1 MASSSSQ
8 GSNGLLTDINVTPL
22 VDVVLVLLV
31 IMMATAT
38 ALASRTIPVHL
49 PKAST
54 GATPTDQKPLAVA
67 VDESGALFVEQTRVT
82 DADLRARARGR
93 ETAIVAA
100 DGRARHENVVH
111 ALEILRS
118 EHVGKISIVV
128 RDAR

>member
-1 MASSSSQ
+1 MASSTSS
-8 GSNGLLTDINVTPL
+8 NRDGLLTDINVTPL

-54 GATPTDQKPLAVA
+54 GLSPSDQKPLAVG
-67 VDESGALFVEQTRVT
+67 VDESGALFVEQTRVS
-82 DADLRARARGR
+82 DGELRARARGL

-100 DGRARHENVVH
+100 DGRARHESVVH
-111 ALEILRS
+111 ALELLRS
-118 EHVGKISIVV
+118 EKVAKISIVV

>member
-1 MASSSSQ
+1 MASSSRNE
-8 GSNGLLTDINVTPL
+8 GGLLTDINVTPL

-54 GATPTDQKPLAVA
+54 GQTPDAKRVLAVA
-67 VDESGALFVEQTRVT
+67 VDESGSFFVDHERVG
-82 DADLRARARGR
+82 DAELRSRARGV
-93 ETAIVAA
+93 ESAIVAA

-111 ALEILRS
+111 ALEVLRG

-128 RDAR
+128 RDSR

>member
-1 MASSSSQ
+1 MGISAGGGGKGPKS
-8 GSNGLLTDINVTPL
+8 DINVTPL

-38 ALASRTIPVHL
+38 ALASRTIPVQL

-54 GATPTDQKPLAVA
+54 GATPSDKRPLAVA

-82 DADLRARARGR
+82 DDELRARARGL
-93 ETAIVAA
+93 ESAIVAA
-100 DGRARHENVVH
+100 DGRARHESVVH
-111 ALEILRS
+111 ALEILRR

>member
-1 MASSSSQ
+1 MASSSNNHS
-8 GSNGLLTDINVTPL
+8 SGLLTDINVTPL

-38 ALASRTIPVHL
+38 ALASRTIPVQL

-54 GATPTDQKPLAVA
+54 GATPDANKPLAVA
-67 VDESGALFVEQTRVT
+67 VDESGAFFVEHTRVT
-82 DADLRARARGR
+82 DDELRAHARGR

-100 DGRARHENVVH
+100 DGRTRHESVVH
-111 ALEILRS
+111 ALEILRG
-118 EHVGKISIVV
+118 EHVAKISIVV

>member
-1 MASSSSQ
+1 MASSSNNASA
-8 GSNGLLTDINVTPL
+8 LLTDINVTPL

-38 ALASRTIPVHL
+38 ALASRTIPVQL

-54 GATPTDQKPLAVA
+54 GATPDANKPLTIA

-82 DADLRARARGR
+82 DAELRGHARGR

-100 DGRARHENVVH
+100 DGRTRHESVVH
-111 ALEILRS
+111 ALEVLRS
-118 EHVGKISIVV
+118 EHVARISIVV

>member
-1 MASSSSQ
+1 MASST
-8 GSNGLLTDINVTPL
+8 SNNRDGLLTDINVTPL

-38 ALASRTIPVHL
+38 ALASRTIPVQL

-54 GATPTDQKPLAVA
+54 GATPEANKPLAVA
-67 VDESGALFVEQTRVT
+67 VDESGAFFVEQTRVT
-82 DADLRARARGR
+82 DAELRARVRGR

-111 ALEILRS
+111 ALELLRT

-128 RDAR
+128 RDTR

>member
-1 MASSSSQ
+1 MASSSNHNAS
-8 GSNGLLTDINVTPL
+8 GLLTDINVTPL

-54 GATPTDQKPLAVA
+54 GATPNDKKPLSVA
-67 VDESGALFVEQTRVT
+67 VDESGALYVEQTRVT
-82 DADLRARARGR
+82 DDELRARARGL

-111 ALEILRS
+111 ALEILRG

-128 RDAR
+128 RDTR

>member
-1 MASSSSQ
+1 MASSL
-8 GSNGLLTDINVTPL
+8 SNDKGGLLTEINVTPL

-38 ALASRTIPVHL
+38 ALASRTIPVQL

-54 GATPTDQKPLAVA
+54 GATPADKKPLSVA
-67 VDESGALFVEQTRVT
+67 VDEAGALYVEQTRVSDT
-82 DADLRARARGR
+82 ELRARAQGL

-100 DGRARHENVVH
+100 DGRARHESVVH

-128 RDAR
+128 RDTR